1 MLISF
6 PHVCMQ
12 THIYIYIDVGT
23 LHIVDIQAFPWRSLH
38 IGFVGKISS
47 LFSIFLSSLPV
58 YIYSVYNLD
67 MQLSNQEVLILLTNN
82 YQIRMWHEVLSI
94 HYLL

>member
-6 PHVCMQ
+6 PHACMQ
-12 THIYIYIDVGT
+12 THIYWCRHTAYCRH
-23 LHIVDIQAFPWRSLH
+23 LQAYPWRSLR

-47 LFSIFLSSLPV
+47 LFSRFLSILPV
-58 YIYSVYNLD
+58 YIFSVHNLD

>member
-1 MLISF
+1 MKRAHFF
-6 PHVCMQ
+6 PTCACKHL
-12 THIYIYIDVGT
+12 YIGVGT
-23 LHIVDIQAFPWRSLH
+23 LHIVDIQAYPWRSLR

-47 LFSIFLSSLPV
+47 LFSRFLSILPV
-58 YIYSVYNLD
+58 YIFSVHNLD

-82 YQIRMWHEVLSI
+82 YQIRMSI